1 MVSIMNQSDAYHKD
15 GFFEGH
21 DGLKLYYETWTTKP
35 SKGVIVVSHGFAE
48 HSGRYV
54 HFAEYFLKHGYS
66 VYVPNHRGH
75 GKSEGER
82 AFVNKFDDFVSD
94 LKLFI
99 EQVKQWENVDKVF
112 LVGHSMGGA
121 IALRYALKYPDD
133 LKTVIT
139 SGAGLILTANV
150 SGFLRMMAKF
160 LSKIVPKMKI
170 ESKIDPNILTHDKE
184 IAQKYANDPLVFKF
198 TTVRLGAEMF
208 SAGDDTL
215 KQAHKLK
222 VPILILH
229 GGEDMLVSPR
239 GSQIFFEKV
248 PIEDKKLIIY
258 PGLYHEIFNE
268 IEREKVLKDVL
279 DWVEKHL

>member
-1 MVSIMNQSDAYHKD
+1 M
-15 GFFEGH
+15 
-21 DGLKLYYETWTTKP
+21 
-35 SKGVIVVSHGFAE
+35 SHGFAE

-82 AFVNKFDDFVSD
+82 AFVNKFDDFVLD
-94 LKLFI
+94 LKKFI
-99 EQVKQWENVDKVF
+99 EQVKRWENVDKIF

-133 LKTVIT
+133 LKTVIA

-150 SGFLRMMAKF
+150 SSFLRMMAKV

-198 TTVRLGAEMF
+198 TTARLGAEMF

-239 GSQIFFEKV
+239 GSQIFFENI

-268 IEREKVLKDVL
+268 TEREKVLKDVL